1 MTERR
6 YQNIDKSL
14 AVVKESLNKIER
26 KMCRF
31 FCRFLIFP
39 IIFPLNT
46 EVEIYFK
53 TIWNIDLRIFFLFS
67 MLVGRESPFIRR
79 FVMFQIK

>member
-31 FCRFLIFP
+31 FADSQFFP
-39 IIFPLNT
+39 
-46 EVEIYFK
+46 
-53 TIWNIDLRIFFLFS
+53 
-67 MLVGRESPFIRR
+67 
-79 FVMFQIK
+79 

>member
-31 FCRFLIFP
+31 FA
-39 IIFPLNT
+39 
-46 EVEIYFK
+46 
-53 TIWNIDLRIFFLFS
+53 DS
-67 MLVGRESPFIRR
+67 
-79 FVMFQIK
+79 